1 MDRSRAARGLLAIQ
15 AVLFVALVLFF
26 SRAPGPRAWALH
38 LPGFLPEPARALVT
52 ALLVLGAALLLY
64 DFLRGESRASPTK
77 GRRPARAAK
86 DRNAGTRMPAW
97 TGWLLLA
104 PWTWLLWRLQAR
116 THFLGDGTV
125 WLRHIQLGQLSPF
138 SEPLAAAAW
147 SAHARMLHALGMP
160 VDALTAALLPI
171 FCGILAGAILWG
183 LALEIAPRG
192 SRVLALALLATM
204 GLAQLYFGYIESYPP
219 VSVAILAYLWLGSR
233 SLRGA
238 LHPVV
243 PGLALGIAIAFH
255 LSCAYLAPSYLY
267 LLLRSE
273 QPWPRRAALAVLPAA
288 CAAGLLLALGYPPAQ
303 WIRAFGVAARAI
315 EPGHGAAA
323 LAKPYGVLSLDH
335 GWDLLNAI
343 LLALPVPAMLLG
355 TAAAGAATAVR
366 DRLTQFLAL
375 AALPG
380 LLLASALVLSVAPA
394 QDWDLTSILLL
405 PLGVLGVNAG
415 LHAPGISK
423 RRALAVGLTAL
434 GAGSLLSFVLVNAD
448 VRAGRHRYEIL
459 VGPGSKITGYGKAYG
474 NEVLATDDSD
484 RGDFAQAAT
493 HAGRAIEAE
502 PTNPRYWIKKGAAL
516 YELGR
521 YDEAIPL
528 LREGIRR
535 GPWRDDGYYDLGNC
549 LVRTK
554 QYDEAIASFHEAI
567 RLGPP
572 QPDYFHNL
580 GVALFFAGK
589 ADSARLLWEDV
600 VRRWPNYPLSRR
612 SLSLHFPGAGTAPN
626 ATPTSG

>member
-1 MDRSRAARGLLAIQ
+1 MDRSRVARGLLAMQ
-15 AVLFVALVLFF
+15 ATLFVALVLLF
-26 SRAPGPRAWALH
+26 SRVPGPRAWALH
-38 LPGFLPEPARALVT
+38 LPGFLPQPARALVT
-52 ALLVLGAALLLY
+52 ALLVLGAALLIY
-64 DFLRGESRASPTK
+64 DFLHGGSRESPKK

-86 DRNAGTRMPAW
+86 GPVSGWPAW
-97 TGWLLLA
+97 SGWLLLA

-147 SAHARMLHALGMP
+147 SAHARILHALGIP
-160 VDALTAALLPI
+160 VDALTAALFPI
-171 FCGILAGAILWG
+171 FCGTVAGAILGG

-192 SRVLALALLATM
+192 SRALALALLATM

-238 LHPVV
+238 LHPAV
-243 PGLALGIAIAFH
+243 PGLMLGIAVAFH
-255 LSCAYLAPSYLY
+255 LSCAYLAPSYLF
-267 LLLRSE
+267 LLLRSD

-288 CAAGLLLALGYPPAQ
+288 CAAGLLLALGYPPAL
-303 WIRAFGVAARAI
+303 WMRAFGVAARAI

-343 LLALPVPAMLLG
+343 LLALPLPAMLLG
-355 TAAAGAATAVR
+355 SAAASARTAIR
-366 DRLTQFLAL
+366 DHLTQFLAL

-380 LLLASALVLSVAPA
+380 LLLAAALVLPVAPA

-405 PLGVLGVNAG
+405 PLGVLGVHAG
-415 LHAPGISK
+415 LQGPGLAK
-423 RRALAVGLTAL
+423 RRVLAAGLVAL
-434 GAGSLLSFVLVNAD
+434 GAGALLSFVLVNAD
-448 VRAGRHRYEIL
+448 EQAGRRRYETL
-459 VGPGSKITGYGKAYG
+459 VGPGAKITGYGKAYG

-484 RGDFAQAAT
+484 RRDFAQAAI
-493 HAGRAIEAE
+493 HARRAVEAE
-502 PTNPRYWIKKGAAL
+502 PTNPRYWIKQGGAL

-521 YDEAIPL
+521 YDESIAS
-528 LREGIRR
+528 LREGLRR

-554 QYDEAIASFHEAI
+554 RYEEAIAAFRAAI
-567 RLGPP
+567 QHGAP

-580 GVALFFAGK
+580 GVALYLAGK
-589 ADSARLLWEDV
+589 PDSARTLWEEV
-600 VRRWPNYPLSRR
+600 VRRWPDYPLSRQ
-612 SLSLHFPGAGTAPN
+612 SLSVHFPGAGNAPS
-626 ATPTSG
+626 ATPAPG